1 MSAAFSHT
9 RDIFPRSKGVVC
21 LPKHPS
27 QTAGCGSLL
36 SLLFVCVE
44 GAPAP
49 PRVCCLFLVSP
60 QRVIREKMFL
70 LFNSQR

>member
-44 GAPAP
+44 GAPVCAT
-49 PRVCCLFLVSP
+49 PRVLLVPGLATTRHS
-60 QRVIREKMFL
+60 
-70 LFNSQR
+70 